1 MSNGKAMIVPLTAEL
16 IKNISLYKITYFPE
30 PYARSKKKAE
40 LDLVNHA
47 TKFKLKS
54 SEDINTSKL
63 AKKY

>member
-1 MSNGKAMIVPLTAEL
+1 MPVV
-16 IKNISLYKITYFPE
+16 
-30 PYARSKKKAE
+30 KKKTE

-54 SEDINTSKL
+54 SEDIDTSKL